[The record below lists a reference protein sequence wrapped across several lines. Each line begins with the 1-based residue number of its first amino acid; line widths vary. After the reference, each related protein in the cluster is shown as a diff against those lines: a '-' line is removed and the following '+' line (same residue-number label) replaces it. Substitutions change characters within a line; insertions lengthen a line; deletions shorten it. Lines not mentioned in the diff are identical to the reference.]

1 MTSVEERAHTHLS
14 RVTNSMTWAAW
25 ADALGFITERASP
38 SLIARRTGGSHS
50 VENTVSW
57 TRRVGGKFGVDM
69 HLPAGTYSDDTQLR
83 LATGRAI
90 SSNGFDAEAFA
101 KIELAVWPSYALG
114 GGRASK
120 AAAANVAKASVPW
133 FANFFDGY
141 FVAGGNGVAM
151 RIQPHV
157 WAAARSPRSDRE
169 YLLEVLCNGVITH
182 GHPRALVGAVL
193 YASALA
199 RVMESSEVPTHR
211 DWRDLLEEASDTFNS
226 IGSDEYLGGIWQPHW
241 EEATG
246 ESLGAAWNATI
257 AECKDMML
265 AVRSATMAL
274 ESELGDPRHYEHII
288 STLNLQDPANVGSGT
303 ATVCAALALTSA
315 LVGHPDLG
323 SRLAANTLG
332 TDTDTIATM
341 AAAILGGA
349 VGYGPPGDLQD
360 RAYLEEEAARLS
372 GVAAG
377 HSSKRFNYPD
387 PLSWSAPKTQV
398 DCVGLVGEQL
408 AIAGLGYVQPEPDLK
423 SASIKDTT
431 WQWVASDFGQT
442 MLVKLRSHPKPLPH
456 GVRPTPIRYV
466 DVTSSPPRRTTQDP
480 LLPEDQLKQR
490 PSGPPSSDAPTMRRP
505 PEREALSV
513 AAISRDVGI
522 DDIMHWVSTKGLAD
536 DAIGFA
542 FRRIAESGSM
552 EQLIAFAAA
561 VRERV
566 RSPRQ

>member
-1 MTSVEERAHTHLS
+1 MTSVEERARTHLS

-90 SSNGFDAEAFA
+90 SANGFDAEAFA

-120 AAAANVAKASVPW
+120 AAAANIAKASVPW

-151 RIQPHV
+151 RIQPHI
-157 WAAARSPRSDRE
+157 WAARSPRRDRD
-169 YLLEVLCNGVITH
+169 YLLDVLCNGVITH

-193 YASALA
+193 YASALG
-199 RVMESSEVPTHR
+199 RVMENSEVPTHR
-211 DWRDLLEEASDTFNS
+211 DWRDLLAGASDTFNA
-226 IGSDEYLGGIWQPHW
+226 IGGDEYLDGVWRPHW

-246 ESLGAAWNATI
+246 ESLRAAWDATVT
-257 AECKDMML
+257 ECTEML
-265 AVRSATMAL
+265 LAIRPAAIAL
-274 ESELGDPRHYEHII
+274 ERELGDPKHYEHII
-288 STLNLQDPANVGSGT
+288 SDLNLRDPANVGSGT

-315 LVGHPDLG
+315 LAGHPDLG
-323 SRLAANTLG
+323 SSLAANTLG

-341 AAAILGGA
+341 AAAILGA
-349 VGYGPPGDLQD
+349 SVDYGPPGDLQD
-360 RAYLEEEAARLS
+360 RAYLEEEAGRLS
-372 GVAAG
+372 DVAAG
-377 HSSKRFNYPD
+377 RSSKRFNYPD

-398 DCVGLVGEQL
+398 DCVGVVGEQL
-408 AIAGLGYVQPEPDLK
+408 AIAGLGYVQPDPDLK

-442 MLVKLRSHPKPLPH
+442 MLVKLRSRPKPLPQ
-456 GVRPTPIRYV
+456 GVRPMPTRYV

-490 PSGPPSSDAPTMRRP
+490 PSMPRSSDAPMTRRP
-505 PEREALSV
+505 PEREAFAVS
-513 AAISRDVGI
+513 AISREVGVDEI
-522 DDIMHWVSTKGLAD
+522 VQWVSTKGFSD
-536 DAIGFA
+536 EAIGFA
-542 FRRIAESGSM
+542 FRRIAQSGSM

-566 RSPRQ
+566 RPPRQ